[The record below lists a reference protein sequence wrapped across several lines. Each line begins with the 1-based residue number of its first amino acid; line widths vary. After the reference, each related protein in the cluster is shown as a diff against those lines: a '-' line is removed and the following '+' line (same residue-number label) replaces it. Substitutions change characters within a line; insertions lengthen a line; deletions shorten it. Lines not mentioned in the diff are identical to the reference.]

1 MDNNGPSYKPQKP
14 SSFAQ
19 ALGLLKQLGVQWV
32 IKERIIVIPRVGDI
46 WILVDTDIKK
56 FL

>member
-1 MDNNGPSYKPQKP
+1 MVNNGPSYKPQKP
-14 SSFAQ
+14 SSFTQ

-32 IKERIIVIPRVGDI
+32 IKEKIIVIPRLGDI
-46 WILVDTDIKK
+46 WILVDNNIKN